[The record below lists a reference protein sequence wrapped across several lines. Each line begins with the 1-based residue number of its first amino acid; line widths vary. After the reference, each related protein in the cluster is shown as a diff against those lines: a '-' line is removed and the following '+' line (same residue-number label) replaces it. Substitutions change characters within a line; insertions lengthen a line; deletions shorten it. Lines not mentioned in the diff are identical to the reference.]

1 LTESERAGRLRLS
14 AEIVLA
20 FAIGAGTFALTAVLL
35 DGIDTDVA
43 VAFLGVVFV
52 FAVVVIA
59 RLASIAYAVPVAM
72 AGMLAYDWYYLPPT
86 HLLEFP
92 DSANLVDLIVYL
104 GVAVLLGQLAAHAG
118 RRAEAAERARGVIAD
133 EQAALRH
140 VATLVARSAPAHE
153 LFGAVAAEAGAL
165 LDVDGVRIARYEGET
180 ELVHVSEWSK
190 PGYDFPPYDRAKL
203 EGTSVS
209 AEVLRTGR
217 AARIDNYE
225 DISERSAFARG
236 VDLRSVVGAP
246 VVVEGRRW
254 GVMIALSASGTL
266 LLDME
271 RRLTD
276 FAELVATAISNT
288 DARTRMARLADEQ
301 AALRRVATL
310 VARDAEPQE
319 VLAKVTAEV
328 GGLLGTD
335 LAVLIRYEA
344 EDAVDVAAAWA
355 AEGHTEVGGRWPIE
369 REGLAGRISTTGRAA
384 RQDDWDGVPGA
395 CAAFAHKNG
404 IRSSVGNPIVAEGRV
419 WGSLLVHSKRR
430 EPLPPD
436 TESRLSN
443 FTDLVATSMASAQ
456 SRAEVARL
464 GEQQAALRR
473 VATLVARAAPNSEVF
488 QAVTREVGLQC
499 DADLARM
506 ERFESDRTVTAIAA
520 WSRSDETKMAVGTRF
535 ALEGT
540 SIAAQVLETGR
551 PARVDTF
558 MGASGPIAREAQAL
572 GVRSS
577 VGCPIVVG
585 GRTWGVIAASM
596 RREAPFPPHI
606 ESRIAEFTELVAT
619 AVANAQARGDL
630 VASRARLLTAGDEA
644 RRRVVRDLHDGA
656 QQRLVQTIVTLKLAR
671 GEDDDKAARALV
683 GEALEQADHA
693 NAELRELAH
702 GILPGALSRGG
713 LAAGVGALVSRLR
726 LPVSVDVP
734 QDRFPPEI
742 EASAYFVVA
751 EALTNVAK
759 HSGARGAD
767 VTARVDDSM
776 LHVDVRDDGAGG
788 ARPDGSGLLGVGD
801 RVAALGG
808 RLRIESPPGGGTRIA
823 ATLSLRR

>member
-1 LTESERAGRLRLS
+1 MTPSERAGRLRLG
-14 AEIVLA
+14 AEIARA
-20 FAIGAGTFALTAVLL
+20 FAIGAGVFALAAVLL

-43 VAFLGVVFV
+43 VAFLGVAFV
-52 FAVVVIA
+52 FAVVAIA
-59 RLASIAYAVPVAM
+59 RLANIAYAVPVAM

-86 HLLEFP
+86 HPLEFP

-118 RRAEAAERARGVIAD
+118 RRAEAAERARGEIAD
-133 EQAALRH
+133 EQAALRR
-140 VATLVARSAPAHE
+140 VATLVARGAPAHE
-153 LFGAVAAEAGAL
+153 LFAAVAAEAGAL
-165 LDVDGVRIARYEGET
+165 LDVDGIRIARYEGEA

-190 PGYDFPPYDRAKL
+190 PEYDFPPYDRAKL

-225 DISERSAFARG
+225 DIAERAAFARG
-236 VDLRSVVGAP
+236 EDLKSAVGAP

-254 GVMIALSASGTL
+254 GVMIAMSANGPLPPET
-266 LLDME
+266 E

-288 DARTRMARLADEQ
+288 DARTGMARLADEQ

-310 VARDAEPQE
+310 VARDAEPRE
-319 VLAKVTAEV
+319 VFAKVTEEV

-344 EDAVDVAAAWA
+344 EDAVDVMAAWA
-355 AEGHTEVGGRWPIE
+355 AEGHAEVGDRWPIE
-369 REGLAGRISTTGRAA
+369 REGLAGTISTTGRPA

-395 CAAFAHKNG
+395 FAAFARENG

-419 WGSLLVHSKRR
+419 WGALLVHSKQR

-443 FTDLVATSMASAQ
+443 FTELVATSMASAQ
-456 SRAEVARL
+456 SRAEVGRL
-464 GEQQAALRR
+464 GAEQAALRR

-506 ERFESDRTVTAIAA
+506 ERFESDRTATAIAA
-520 WSRSDETKMAVGTRF
+520 WSRSVEPELAVGTRF
-535 ALEGT
+535 ALEGA

-551 PARVDTF
+551 PARVDTLV
-558 MGASGPIAREAQAL
+558 GASRPIAREAQAL

-585 GRTWGVIAASM
+585 GRTWGVIAST

-606 ESRIAEFTELVAT
+606 ESRIAEFTELAAT
-619 AVANAQARGDL
+619 AVANAQARADL
-630 VASRARLLTAGDEA
+630 VASRARLLTAADEA

-656 QQRLVQTIVTLKLAR
+656 QQRLVQTIVTLKLAQSQN
-671 GEDDDKAARALV
+671 DDEAARALV
-683 GEALEQADHA
+683 GEALEQAEHA
-693 NAELRELAH
+693 NSELRELAH
-702 GILPGALSRGG
+702 GILPGALARGG
-713 LAAGVGALVSRLR
+713 LAAGVGALASRLR
-726 LPVSVDVP
+726 LPVGVDVP

-759 HSGARGAD
+759 HSGAQHAD
-767 VTARVDDSM
+767 VTARVDDSV
-776 LHVDVRDDGAGG
+776 LHVDVRDNGAGG
-788 ARPDGSGLLGVGD
+788 ARPDGSGLLGLGD

-808 RLRIESPPGGGTRIA
+808 QLRIESPPGRGTRIA
-823 ATLSLRR
+823 ATLPLQR